1 MLRFAAAFA
10 LLSLLVAPASAQ
22 AISRPSSTVDVAAL
36 MMPGELEEMAL
47 GDPNAPVTVVE
58 YASMTCPHCQRF
70 HSETY
75 PQLKAKYIDTGKV
88 YFVFREFPLDALAF
102 AAIMLARCSGDQ
114 FFAVVDTMF
123 DRQSEWAFVQ
133 DPKTAVENLLA
144 PFGMGPQEI
153 ESCLANDALFEGISW
168 VVNRGSETF
177 QVNGTPTFF
186 FNGRRAGGELTI
198 EQVDSILTP
207 LLSPPG

>member
-10 LLSLLVAPASAQ
+10 LLSLLVVPASAQ
-22 AISRPSSTVDVAAL
+22 VISRPSSTVDVAAL

-114 FFAVVDTMF
+114 FFAVVDTLF

-133 DPKTAVENLLA
+133 DPKAAVENLLA

-177 QVNGTPTFF
+177 QVNSTPTFF
-186 FNGRRAGGELTI
+186 FNGRRVGGELTI
-198 EQVDSILTP
+198 EQVDSILAP
-207 LLSPPG
+207 LLTPPG

>member
-10 LLSLLVAPASAQ
+10 LLSLLVAPAAAQ
-22 AISRPSSTVDVAAL
+22 AVRPSSTVDVAAL

-47 GDPNAPVTVVE
+47 GDPGAPVTVVE
-58 YASMTCPHCQRF
+58 YASMTCPHCARF
-70 HSETY
+70 HAQTY
-75 PQLKAKYIDTGKV
+75 PELKAKYVDTGKV
-88 YFVFREFPLDALAF
+88 YFVLREFPLDALAF

-114 FFAVVDTMF
+114 FFPVVDTLF
-123 DRQSEWAFVQ
+123 DHQAEWAFVQ
-133 DPKTAVENLLA
+133 DPPAAIETLLG

-153 ESCLANDALFEGISW
+153 EACLGNDALFEGISW

-177 QVNGTPTFF
+177 QINGTPTFF
-186 FNGRRAGGELTI
+186 FNGRRVVGELTLD
-198 EQVDSILTP
+198 QVDRILTP